1 MTKIGVAL
9 LLAVLMVY
17 GIAAVSAEW
26 LDVIVE
32 IDGQV
37 LEPVMSFLAICFVVA
52 ICVAIGFFVTVSLV
66 GVVVFAIAAAILGV
80 VFAGISVFW
89 PVLLVLFV
97 IYLFTRSSGKTRH
110 AA

>member
-1 MTKIGVAL
+1 MTKIFVAL
-9 LLAVLMVY
+9 LLAVLMIY
-17 GIAAVSAEW
+17 GMAAVSAEW

-37 LEPVMSFLAICFVVA
+37 LEPMMSFLAVCFVVA
-52 ICVAIGFFVTVSLV
+52 VCVAIGFFVSVSVV
-66 GVVVFAIAAAILGV
+66 GVVLFAIAAAIIGI
-80 VFAGISVFW
+80 VFAGISVLW

-97 IYLFTRSSGKTRH
+97 IYLFTRSSNKSRH

>member
-1 MTKIGVAL
+1 MI
-9 LLAVLMVY
+9 Y

-37 LEPVMSFLAICFVVA
+37 LEPMMSFLAICFVVA

-66 GVVVFAIAAAILGV
+66 GVVVFAIAAAIIGV
-80 VFAGISVFW
+80 VFAGSRYFGLCCWCCSSFICLRVRLAKPGTPLNNCSLSSVW
-89 PVLLVLFV
+89 Q
-97 IYLFTRSSGKTRH
+97 G
-110 AA
+110 